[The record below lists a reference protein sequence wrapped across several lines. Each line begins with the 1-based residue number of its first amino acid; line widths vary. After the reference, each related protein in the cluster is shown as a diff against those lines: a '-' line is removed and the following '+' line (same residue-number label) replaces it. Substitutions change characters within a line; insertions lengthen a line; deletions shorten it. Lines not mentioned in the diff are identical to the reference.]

1 MAGEGATY
9 MGPNPTQYPQM
20 IADIPQEED
29 VLQEPEEPTEEE
41 PEEEQ
46 DKEDLHEDED

>member
-1 MAGEGATY
+1 
-9 MGPNPTQYPQM
+9 MGPNPTQYPKM

-29 VLQEPEEPTEEE
+29 VLHEPEEPMDEE

-46 DKEDLHEDED
+46 DKEDLHEDEDQRKM